1 MMEFGKGEAFRHAGL
16 LERAAAA
23 FRAPLAG
30 SPLKRPLK
38 RAYEAVLDR
47 LAGSRL
53 VARFPHGESVRLA
66 APFRHVMWN
75 GQEYEAFRREIAPGD
90 FVLDVGANLGAYTL
104 LFGQWVGPTGRVVA
118 FEPAPE
124 PRQGLERHVALNALA
139 DRIVVRAEAM
149 SAAKGTARF
158 GGTGPNGH
166 DRLTKTTEG
175 SVEVPTTSIDAFCE
189 ETNRL
194 PRFIKVDVEGAEL
207 DVLKGARKTIRAAGP
222 GLKLFVEMHPELW
235 PALGT
240 SREAME
246 AELALQH
253 LRPERLDGSPDI
265 WTIEGVCLR
274 LRPCGS

>member
-1 MMEFGKGEAFRHAGL
+1 MMEFGKGSAFRHATL
-16 LERAAAA
+16 LERAAGA
-23 FRAPLAG
+23 FRAPLAR
-30 SPLKRPLK
+30 SRLKRPMK

-66 APFRHVMWN
+66 AAFRHVMWN
-75 GQEYEAFRREIAPGD
+75 GQEYEAFRREIAPGNL
-90 FVLDVGANLGAYTL
+90 VLDVGANLGAYTL
-104 LFGQWVGPTGRVVA
+104 LFGHWVGATGRVVA

-124 PRQGLERHVALNALA
+124 PRRGLERHVALNGMAG
-139 DRIVVRAEAM
+139 RVVVRAEAV

-166 DRLTKTTEG
+166 DRLTDSTEG
-175 SVEVPTTSIDAFCE
+175 SFEVTTTSIDAFCE
-189 ETNRL
+189 ETRTRPHL
-194 PRFIKVDVEGAEL
+194 IKVDVEGAEL
-207 DVLKGARKTIRAAGP
+207 AVLQGARETIRAAGP

-240 SREAME
+240 SRDAMT
-246 AELALQH
+246 AELAFQR

-265 WTIEGVCLR
+265 WTIEGVSLR
-274 LRPCGS
+274 LRPCAF